1 MYARAR
7 YWTLGKV
14 SLVSLLVARNISL
27 SFGPRVLFDRASLVL
42 DPGDKVGLVGPN
54 GSGKSTLLK
63 ILAGVSEP
71 DSGEIQ
77 LIRRTR
83 VGYLPQELAEF
94 PEGPLVDSV
103 LARVPGRLELEEDL
117 QATEQG
123 LAQATETEEQLELAG
138 RLAEL
143 QETLDAFE
151 SRFGR
156 HRAEQILS
164 GLGFR
169 PRDYTRQVSELS
181 GGWLMRAALAGLLLS
196 DPDVLLLD
204 EPTNHLDVPTL
215 AWFDAFLRRSA
226 HALILISH
234 DRDFLNRQI
243 DRVVSLELEGV
254 RSWNGDY
261 DDYRNQ
267 RDAQKLL
274 LEAKAAKQ
282 DAKRAQLEAFIER
295 FRAKASKAKAVKSKE
310 KALARE
316 EEVALLG
323 KRRTVDFSFPP
334 GPRSGRDVIRV
345 ENLCKAWGEK
355 VVYEHANAHVLR
367 GERVAI
373 VGPNGAGKTTLLK
386 MIAGELEPDEG
397 LVALGHNVVSGYF
410 AQHHAD
416 LLDPRKTVLEEVSKL
431 VPDWPQSR
439 VRGVLGAFLFTGD
452 DVEKPVR
459 ALSGGERAR
468 VALARLLVVPANLLL
483 MDEPTNHLDL
493 DSSEA
498 LIDALD
504 GYEGTLVFV
513 SHNRSFVNRLAT
525 VVWEVD
531 DGAVTAHPG
540 NLDDWLHHKAL
551 VAEST
556 AASENEQVE
565 TKVAS
570 HKERRRQEAMQ
581 RQARSAREKPIRKEI
596 ERLEARIADVEAVAK
611 QAEELLADPELYAD
625 VERMREADARYRQA
639 KEELDGLFEAW
650 TTQQE
655 ALEALGDDEP
665 S

>member
-1 MYARAR
+1 M
-7 YWTLGKV
+7 
-14 SLVSLLVARNISL
+14 SLLVARNISL
-27 SFGPRVLFDRASLVL
+27 SFGPRVVFDRAGIIL
-42 DPGDKVGLVGPN
+42 DAGDKVGLVGPN

-71 DSGEIQ
+71 DEGDIQ
-77 LIRRTR
+77 LIRGSR

-94 PEGPLVDSV
+94 PQGPLVDSV
-103 LARVPGRLELEEDL
+103 LARVPGRLALEDEREAIEERL
-117 QATEQG
+117 SQASEV
-123 LAQATETEEQLELAG
+123 EEQMELAG

-143 QETLDAFE
+143 QETLGDFE

-156 HRAEQILS
+156 HRAEQILL

-169 PRDYTRQVSELS
+169 PTDYTRQVTELS

-215 AWFDAFLRRSA
+215 AWFDAFLQRSR
-226 HALILISH
+226 HALVLISH

-282 DAKRAQLEAFIER
+282 DAKRAQLEAFIDR

-316 EEVALLG
+316 EEITLLG
-323 KRRTVDFSFPP
+323 KRRTVGFSFPP
-334 GPRSGRDVIRV
+334 GPRSGRDVVRV
-345 ENLCKAWGEK
+345 EGVNKAWGEK
-355 VVYEHANAHVLR
+355 IIYRDAQAHVMR

-386 MIAGELEPDEG
+386 MIAGELEPDDG
-397 LVALGHNVVSGYF
+397 VVGLGHNVVPGYF

-416 LLDPRKTVLEEVSKL
+416 LLDPKKTVLEEVSKL

-439 VRGVLGAFLFTGD
+439 VRGVLGSFLFTGD
-452 DVEKPVR
+452 DVDKPVR

-498 LIDALD
+498 LIDALE
-504 GYEGTLVFV
+504 GYDGTLVFV

-531 DGAVTAHPG
+531 HGVVATHPG
-540 NLDDWLHHKAL
+540 NLDDWLHHKEL
-551 VAEST
+551 EAESQ
-556 AASENEQVE
+556 AASTVE
-565 TKVAS
+565 STDSKTAT
-570 HKERRRQEAMQ
+570 HKDRRRQEAQM
-581 RQARSAREKPIRKEI
+581 RQAKSAREKPIRKEV
-596 ERLEARIADVEAVAK
+596 ERIEARIAEQEAAAK
-611 QAEELLADPELYAD
+611 QAEQELADPDIYAD
-625 VERMREADARYRQA
+625 FDRMRDADERYRRA
-639 KEELDGLFEAW
+639 KEELDSLFESW
-650 TTQQE
+650 TLQQE
-655 ALEALGDDEP
+655 ALEALVD
-665 S
+665 